1 MIKIYLYLHLV
12 FWLVLVGICAWAAVR
27 GLRGKSPLPST
38 LALVVPVALL
48 STLIA
53 AVALHVG
60 YVAPL
65 AIVQDLVAAR
75 EALAHRPLPTT
86 DIGPLVQKSFDD
98 EPRPSSLRALWPEL
112 GREEEEEFVKVPQV
126 MSLQAHPPFMILSF
140 IPLYYLCGVH
150 GASLAFALL
159 SIGFLL
165 VTLFVIDR
173 EVRFDWDWKQKAL
186 VVFLLLSC
194 EPMSWVLRAG
204 QTGALLSLLITLSWY
219 WLHKARFIAGGI
231 ALGAAIALK
240 LFPAL
245 LLVYFLLRA
254 RLGLAAALVT
264 TLALNL
270 LAAACFGFHA
280 FVEYARTARLDAAAH
295 AGAFDNCS
303 LYQALNQ
310 VSSILSLPLLG
321 SYGFYVGVCACLV
334 GAVCFEMPRNKPE
347 DAAGRDSDV
356 AFSLFVVG
364 TCLLSPLCWSHY
376 FVVLLVPLAVLF
388 PSNREAGTSRWKV
401 AAYFAVFAGL
411 MFPAELMR
419 LADVFVATHLSGKL
433 GLLLSMVPGMFL
445 LALAG
450 MTALELF
457 ERTPRQRLA

>member
-1 MIKIYLYLHLV
+1 
-12 FWLVLVGICAWAAVR
+12 
-27 GLRGKSPLPST
+27 
-38 LALVVPVALL
+38 L
-48 STLIA
+48 STFIA
-53 AVALHVG
+53 AVAVHVG

-86 DIGPLVQKSFDD
+86 EIGPLAQKAFD
-98 EPRPSSLRALWPEL
+98 EELRPTSLRALWPEL
-112 GREEEEEFVKVPQV
+112 GREEEAEFANVPQV
-126 MSLQAHPPFMILSF
+126 VRIQAHPPFMILSF
-140 IPLYYLCGVH
+140 IPFYYLFGLH
-150 GASLAFALL
+150 GSSLAFALL

-165 VTLFVIDR
+165 LMLFVIDR

-219 WLHKARFIAGGI
+219 WLHKARFIASGI

-240 LFPAL
+240 LFPTL

-254 RLGLAAALVT
+254 RLGFAAALVT
-264 TLALNL
+264 TLALNC
-270 LAAACFGFHA
+270 LAAACFGFGA
-280 FVEYARTARLDAAAH
+280 FVEYARTAHLDAAAH

-310 VSSILSLPLLG
+310 VSSIISLPVLG
-321 SYGFYVGVCACLV
+321 SFGFYVGVCVCLV
-334 GAVCFEMPRNKPE
+334 AVVCFEMLRKNPD
-347 DAAGRDSDV
+347 DATARDSDV

-364 TCLLSPLCWSHY
+364 MCLLSPLCWSHY
-376 FVVLLVPLAVLF
+376 FVILLLPLAVLF
-388 PSNREAGTSRWKV
+388 PSMGRVGTSRGEV
-401 AAYFAVFAGL
+401 AVYFAVFAGL
-411 MFPAELMR
+411 MFPAEFMR

-450 MTALELF
+450 MTAHELF
-457 ERTPRQRLA
+457 GRRSQPRLT

>member
-12 FWLVLVGICAWAAVR
+12 FWLLLAGICAWAAVR
-27 GLRGKSPLPST
+27 GARGKSPLPST

-48 STLIA
+48 STLVA
-53 AVALHVG
+53 AVAVHIG

-86 DIGPLVQKSFDD
+86 EIGPLVQKAFDG
-98 EPRPSSLRALWPEL
+98 EPRPASLRTLWPEL
-112 GREEEEEFVKVPQV
+112 GREEEEEFVNVPQT
-126 MSLQAHPPFMILSF
+126 MLLQAHPPFMILSF
-140 IPLYYLCGVH
+140 IPLYYLCGLH
-150 GASLAFALL
+150 GSSLAFALL

-165 VTLFVIDR
+165 ATLFVIDR
-173 EVRFDWDWKQKAL
+173 QLRFDWDWKQKAL

-219 WLHKARFIAGGI
+219 WLHKARFIASGV

-270 LAAACFGFHA
+270 LAAACFGFNA
-280 FVEYARTARLDAAAH
+280 FVEYARTARLDSDAH
-295 AGAFDNCS
+295 AAAFDNCS

-310 VSSILSLPLLG
+310 VSYILSLPLLR
-321 SYGFYVGVCACLV
+321 SIGFYVVVCFCLV
-334 GAVCFEMPRNKPE
+334 AVVCFEMLRKKS
-347 DAAGRDSDV
+347 DDVSARDSDV

-364 TCLLSPLCWSHY
+364 MCFLSPLCWSHY

-388 PSNREAGTSRWKV
+388 RSNDRTGASRGKV

-411 MFPAELMR
+411 MFPSEFMR

-433 GLLLSMVPGMFL
+433 GLLLSIVPGMFL
-445 LALAG
+445 LALAVI
-450 MTALELF
+450 TAHELF
-457 ERTPRQRLA
+457 GRRSQPQVT